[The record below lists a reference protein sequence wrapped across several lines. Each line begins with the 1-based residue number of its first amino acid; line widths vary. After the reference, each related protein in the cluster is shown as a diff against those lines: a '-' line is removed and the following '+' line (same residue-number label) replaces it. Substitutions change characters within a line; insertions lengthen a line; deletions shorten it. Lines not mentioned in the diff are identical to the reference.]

1 MPSSRPVD
9 IKETVDSP
17 KILLDAEK
25 ATFLIDGPSY
35 PEDAYDVYDTVLD
48 WIKQNDYL
56 LNNELVCHF
65 KFNVLSSASRKM
77 VYEILLELEKLHKAN
92 DGILISWHYEKFD
105 EDMLEVGEDFS
116 EIVNIPFKLLPVR

>member
-1 MPSSRPVD
+1 MPSSRPVN

-35 PEDAYDVYDTVLD
+35 PEDAYDVYDHVLD
-48 WIKQNDYL
+48 WVRQNDYP
-56 LNNELVCHF
+56 LNGELICHF
-65 KFNVLSSASRKM
+65 KFNVLSSTSRKM
-77 VYEILLELEKLHKAN
+77 VYEILLELEKLHEIN
-92 DGILISWHYEKFD
+92 GSIHINWHFEKFD

-116 EIVNIPFKLLPVR
+116 EIVNIPFKLLPV